1 MLEIDLDRF
10 SDVLTYLTRVGNNV
24 YVKIKCCKIVIFIKR
39 KIFVEK

>member
-24 YVKIKCCKIVIFIKR
+24 YVKVLQNSNFH
-39 KIFVEK
+39 